1 MCSDIAFI
9 LALQNYICFHLV
21 GDFQDILKLVLKRLR
36 GLPYARLFSFDF
48 LRIEIVSSD
57 KIGTLSEL
65 YPFGVN

>member
-1 MCSDIAFI
+1 MLF
-9 LALQNYICFHLV
+9 YLV

-57 KIGTLSEL
+57 KIGKLSEL
-65 YPFGVN
+65 YPSGVN